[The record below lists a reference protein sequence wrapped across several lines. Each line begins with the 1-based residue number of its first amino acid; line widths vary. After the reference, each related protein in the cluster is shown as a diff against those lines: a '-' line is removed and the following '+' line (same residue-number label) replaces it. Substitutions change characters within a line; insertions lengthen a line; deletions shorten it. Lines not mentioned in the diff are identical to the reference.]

1 MAAHEHAAWPVRAL
15 AKYGAPVPQG
25 VQLASPALEKVL
37 AGHTEQFVLLVA
49 VQGVDGKEPAAQ
61 TVQAA
66 HGARPVAAL

>member
-1 MAAHEHAAWPVRAL
+1 MHC
-15 AKYGAPVPQG
+15 

-37 AGHTEQFVLLVA
+37 AGHAEQFVLLVA

-61 TVQAA
+61 TEHAA